1 MARSASEMTASE
13 GGNPPARFILSVIDA
28 SFGRNAEEARERGEA
43 ERARKAIGIRS
54 FPFFSGPLTRVI
66 LIIGRRVGEGRKG
79 EEEAITYRHGSGM
92 TMASQL
98 APPVN
103 S

>member
-1 MARSASEMTASE
+1 MC
-13 GGNPPARFILSVIDA
+13 VIDA

-79 EEEAITYRHGSGM
+79 EEEAITYRHGSGSGHWP
-92 TMASQL
+92 A
-98 APPVN
+98 N
-103 S
+103 SYA